1 MRGRWTRRTSSDA
14 PTPDV
19 LSLVEQFLGQMIA
32 PLALPV
38 AGSALGLYL
47 LGTLA
52 GSLYRLIRRIRF

>member
-1 MRGRWTRRTSSDA
+1 MTP

-19 LSLVEQFLGQMIA
+19 LSLAEQFLGQLIA
-32 PLALPV
+32 PLALPA

-52 GSLYRLIRRIRF
+52 GSLYRLIRRIRL